1 MVSQSSFPC
10 TVLASSCNEVKSAAL
25 CFTAESL
32 HIFIILIFL
41 YLQGCPVFT
50 QTKGI
55 HFSVIL
61 LSGFNENNNKTK
73 KRIFLNLFLV
83 PQASGSEQKQF

>member
-1 MVSQSSFPC
+1 MVSQISFPC

-73 KRIFLNLFLV
+73 KRILLNLFLT
-83 PQASGSEQKQF
+83 QASGSEQKQF